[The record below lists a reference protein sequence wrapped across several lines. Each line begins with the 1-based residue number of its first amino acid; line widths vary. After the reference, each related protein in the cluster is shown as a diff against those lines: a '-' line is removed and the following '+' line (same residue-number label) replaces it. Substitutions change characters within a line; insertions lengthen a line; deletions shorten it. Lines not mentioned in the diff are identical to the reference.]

1 MVIQNSLLE
10 GMTKGE
16 WESARSLIR
25 MPLCGGEDQARLQ
38 GRNPSGVH
46 ASLRGLR
53 KRGVITSV
61 RLGCLRPQTD
71 RSFLA
76 YEGQRQLDPT
86 FASWHQPAYL
96 NRLLERLPSVEHLY
110 PAAAGVTDLGAF
122 RDWQWVDA
130 VSFDAAV
137 RYEQGWAVFFWVGPL
152 RVESRFAERLVD
164 LGEDLEDLAVGNAR
178 PRPSLLCCVVYDR
191 FQVEMVLGVTRRLGM
206 QDWVRIWCIGDDSW
220 HGADGHLIGRGWIRQ
235 PAYRRNVTTE
245 AWVQRRRRSLWSWES
260 NLDLAQNL
268 AWVLPAIKK
277 APHSGAIV
285 RAVRCTITT
294 IGVATKARQAARE
307 TQEAAE
313 ASTAAAS
320 KAEDAA
326 RIAAATARIAAEAAE
341 KHIAA
346 PKAKK
351 ADRKAAAAV
360 ERKTAAA
367 RKADDAA
374 SKAAEAVETKTAA
387 AAKPEEAARIAVEV
401 AERAADAF
409 DHLRAMVSQWVSD
422 HCECVETGNRA
433 RSTTCAVH
441 EAAAIIDR
449 AAAHVDNPVGTQDM
463 VRLLYAVS
471 EWPAMTVAM
480 ARALLREK
488 PHGRR
493 AQRVLMRLTD
503 LGLLVRWKT
512 GQVYRY
518 RVTKSGMRIVT
529 AFDRA
534 APHVLW
540 KRIQMGRWSRLGKF
554 TTHEYGVVDLMSQF
568 AIARY
573 PVANGWRE
581 WDDMGEYGGIAPDAV
596 VFLPSGPFGP
606 GWYYVEYERSKT
618 SPEELARKLKGF
630 DSPRRK
636 NDWPVLM
643 VCASDQAERNVQQWA
658 TDNGVQ
664 IVTTTI
670 ARLNKHG
677 AVGNEKCWRAWGR
690 PVQLG

>member
-1 MVIQNSLLE
+1 M
-10 GMTKGE
+10 
-16 WESARSLIR
+16 
-25 MPLCGGEDQARLQ
+25 
-38 GRNPSGVH
+38 
-46 ASLRGLR
+46 
-53 KRGVITSV
+53 
-61 RLGCLRPQTD
+61 
-71 RSFLA
+71 
-76 YEGQRQLDPT
+76 
-86 FASWHQPAYL
+86 
-96 NRLLERLPSVEHLY
+96 
-110 PAAAGVTDLGAF
+110 
-122 RDWQWVDA
+122 
-130 VSFDAAV
+130 
-137 RYEQGWAVFFWVGPL
+137 
-152 RVESRFAERLVD
+152 
-164 LGEDLEDLAVGNAR
+164 
-178 PRPSLLCCVVYDR
+178 
-191 FQVEMVLGVTRRLGM
+191 
-206 QDWVRIWCIGDDSW
+206 
-220 HGADGHLIGRGWIRQ
+220 
-235 PAYRRNVTTE
+235 
-245 AWVQRRRRSLWSWES
+245 
-260 NLDLAQNL
+260 
-268 AWVLPAIKK
+268 
-277 APHSGAIV
+277 
-285 RAVRCTITT
+285 
-294 IGVATKARQAARE
+294 ATKARQAARE

-422 HCECVETGNRA
+422 HRECVETGNRA

-518 RVTKSGMRIVT
+518 RGDQVRYE
-529 AFDRA
+529 DR
-534 APHVLW
+534 
-540 KRIQMGRWSRLGKF
+540 
-554 TTHEYGVVDLMSQF
+554 D
-568 AIARY
+568 
-573 PVANGWRE
+573 
-581 WDDMGEYGGIAPDAV
+581 
-596 VFLPSGPFGP
+596 
-606 GWYYVEYERSKT
+606 
-618 SPEELARKLKGF
+618 GF
-630 DSPRRK
+630 
-636 NDWPVLM
+636 
-643 VCASDQAERNVQQWA
+643 
-658 TDNGVQ
+658 
-664 IVTTTI
+664 
-670 ARLNKHG
+670 
-677 AVGNEKCWRAWGR
+677 
-690 PVQLG
+690 